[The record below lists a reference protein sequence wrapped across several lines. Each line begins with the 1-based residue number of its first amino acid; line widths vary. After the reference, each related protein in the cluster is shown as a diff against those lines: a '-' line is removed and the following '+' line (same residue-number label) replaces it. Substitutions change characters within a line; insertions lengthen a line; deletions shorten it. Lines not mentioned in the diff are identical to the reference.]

1 MTPSTVIVEYFLP
14 SRESLKEL
22 DCISISMVLPF
33 SSVKVNSSIE
43 VLDAPSSPHA
53 KKRDALIASAQTKKR
68 TLVLMISPKK
78 ISSNLKKTAAFYCY
92 GLLLMLLEIAI

>member
-1 MTPSTVIVEYFLP
+1 
-14 SRESLKEL
+14 
-22 DCISISMVLPF
+22 MVLPF

-53 KKRDALIASAQTKKR
+53 KERDALIASAQTKKR

-78 ISSNLKKTAAFYCY
+78 NFVKFKKDRSIFATVSY
-92 GLLLMLLEIAI
+92 